1 MSFER
6 KLLKILNFHVA
17 HILSKKII
25 EEILIENEFL
35 CVTYPFKENII
46 VILIK
51 HNFLRV
57 KFPWKEIH

>member
-25 EEILIENEFL
+25 EEILIENEFS
-35 CVTYPFKENII
+35 CVPYPFKENII
-46 VILIK
+46 EILIK
-51 HNFLRV
+51 HTLLCV
-57 KFPWKEIH
+57 KNHWKEIY